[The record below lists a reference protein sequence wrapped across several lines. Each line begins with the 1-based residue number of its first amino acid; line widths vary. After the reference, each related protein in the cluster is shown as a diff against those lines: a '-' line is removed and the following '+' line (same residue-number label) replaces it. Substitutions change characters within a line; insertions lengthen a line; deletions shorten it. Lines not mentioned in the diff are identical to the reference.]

1 MAAQPYWTE
10 EATEYEWRIRAASR
24 LDVVNRGGAQSARS
38 GVKLPAN
45 VSRHRLNVRSYYTK
59 EAEMAELTRSESR
72 LLSRVSRIHVNGLKT
87 WTTIAGAIAIFIAV
101 IEIIM
106 AYTDKEYGLNFW
118 RMFSLALLGGSMIET
133 PRLYGLIQ
141 SLSKQCPSSK

>member
-1 MAAQPYWTE
+1 MA
-10 EATEYEWRIRAASR
+10 S
-24 LDVVNRGGAQSARS
+24 
-38 GVKLPAN
+38 
-45 VSRHRLNVRSYYTK
+45 LNVRSYYTK